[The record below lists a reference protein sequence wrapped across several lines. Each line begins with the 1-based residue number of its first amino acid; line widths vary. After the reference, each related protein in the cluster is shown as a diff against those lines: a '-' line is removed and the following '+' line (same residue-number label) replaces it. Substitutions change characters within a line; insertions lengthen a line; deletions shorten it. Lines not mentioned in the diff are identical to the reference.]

1 MTDIK
6 SVSGTAFVVAEFR
19 ADENR
24 AVNPLYRD
32 LIVEHFLND
41 ETLRASRLVAASFPH
56 VKDMVK
62 VRTKYFDDTLEK
74 QITARFHQVVI
85 LGSGLDTRAVRKPA
99 PDVTYFEIDDAATL
113 KLKQACYEQQGIKVN
128 VKFIPGNYVTNG
140 LIDLLKQ
147 NGFDFDLPTFFL
159 WEGNIM
165 YLPLQTAKLILAQLK
180 KSVNRFRLSYD
191 YLTEAVIAKTTGDTG
206 ITSLV
211 ESFENMGAPWLSGIT
226 DIQSFAGE
234 LTLKLVENFKTA
246 DLFKKYWQGRPVTS
260 AIFDNYSVCTLER

>member
-1 MTDIK
+1 MAVIK

-32 LIVEHFLND
+32 LVVELFLND
-41 ETLRASRLVAASFPH
+41 ETLQASRLVAASFPQ

-62 VRTKYFDDTLEK
+62 VRTRYFDHTLQK
-74 QITARFHQVVI
+74 QIQARFHQVVI
-85 LGSGLDTRAVRKPA
+85 LGSGLDTRAVRMAA
-99 PDVTYFEIDDAATL
+99 PDVRYFEIDDAATL
-113 KLKQACYEQQGIKVN
+113 KLKHACYQQERINAN
-128 VKFIPGNYVTNG
+128 VKFIPGNYVTDG
-140 LIDLLKQ
+140 LIDLLEQ
-147 NGFDFDLPTFFL
+147 NEFDFDLPTFFI

-165 YLPLQTAKLILAQLK
+165 YLPLKTAKSILAELK
-180 KSVNRFRLSYD
+180 ESVKRFRLSFD
-191 YLTEAVIAKTTGDTG
+191 YLTEAVITKTTGDTG

-211 ESFENMGAPWLSGIT
+211 QSFENMGAPWLSGIS

-234 LTLKLVENFKTA
+234 LTLKVIENFKTA
-246 DLFKKYWQGRPVTS
+246 ELYKKYWQGRPITS